1 MNLPMSIAGIY
12 DHVMGMGHAVWV
24 YFQMIN
30 PKWLVSDSENDPAMI
45 QKLWVQMINPIVEAY
60 PLVNEHSYWK
70 WPFIVSFPIKIGD
83 FP

>member
-1 MNLPMSIAGIY
+1 
-12 DHVMGMGHAVWV
+12 
-24 YFQMIN
+24 
-30 PKWLVSDSENDPAMI
+30 MI